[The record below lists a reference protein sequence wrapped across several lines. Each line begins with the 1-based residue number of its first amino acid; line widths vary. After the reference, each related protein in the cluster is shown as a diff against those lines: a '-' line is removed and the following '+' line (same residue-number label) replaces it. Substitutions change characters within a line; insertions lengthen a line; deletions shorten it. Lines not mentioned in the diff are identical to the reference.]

1 MPRGSAMNL
10 QEGVGVGEPLR
21 RLFGWPFLVAAL
33 FFVINASAAID
44 VPGVYMDAVNPDY
57 MVVRLLNPA
66 AKDLAVWILPG
77 QLVFGKLP
85 ILAQL
90 YQGALT
96 YIFGLPFYLLFGT
109 DLLGIRIAEIGFGLF
124 VLLGVWLFFR
134 AFDGR
139 SWVAALGT
147 GALAIDPAFVI
158 SFRTQAYIALLP
170 LGLLLA
176 SVAVSRLDPTAAR
189 RKAGLTL
196 LGSGAL
202 AGLAF
207 FG

>member
-1 MPRGSAMNL
+1 GRADAMPRGDWGPVMNQR
-10 QEGVGVGEPLR
+10 QESSVGDPLR
-21 RLFGWPFLVAAL
+21 RLFGWPFLVAAI

-96 YIFGLPFYLLFGT
+96 YYFGLPFYFLFGT
-109 DLLGIRIAEIGFGLF
+109 DVLGIRIAEIGFGLF
-124 VLLGVWLFFR
+124 VLLGVWLFLR
-134 AFDGR
+134 AFDVG
-139 SWVAALGT
+139 SWIAA
-147 GALAIDPAFVI
+147 
-158 SFRTQAYIALLP
+158 
-170 LGLLLA
+170 
-176 SVAVSRLDPTAAR
+176 
-189 RKAGLTL
+189 
-196 LGSGAL
+196 
-202 AGLAF
+202 
-207 FG
+207 